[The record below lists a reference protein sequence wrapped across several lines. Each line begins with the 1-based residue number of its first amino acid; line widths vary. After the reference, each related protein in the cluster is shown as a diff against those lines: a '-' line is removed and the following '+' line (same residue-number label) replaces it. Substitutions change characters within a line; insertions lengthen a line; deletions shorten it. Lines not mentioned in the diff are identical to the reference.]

1 MKVSYKWLQDY
12 IEEPLPEVAKL
23 TDALTMHSFEIDG
36 IESRGEDSI
45 LDVKVLPNR
54 AHDCLSYYGI
64 ASELAAVCGLSRKPL
79 LSEAK
84 VDKASTLKLSID
96 TKNCNRAI
104 MVYIHGVAV
113 KESPEWLRERLLSMG
128 QKPINNIVDATN
140 YLMLCYGQPM
150 HAFDAAKIAQNKKG
164 AYEINIREASA
175 GEKITLLNGTEYTL
189 EKGMVVIAD
198 REKALDAAGVM
209 GGKSTGVSGE
219 TKDIILSLS
228 SFNAVSIRKTA
239 TMLKIRTDASQ
250 RFENEISQSLIDR
263 ALPYALKLI
272 SEISGGEVLGGVDVV
287 KNAEKARTLSTSAE
301 KISSLLGVTIDEKTI
316 CDLLARQNIKTEIR
330 SGKIAVMPPL
340 ERLDI
345 DSEASIAEEVG
356 RLFGYGKIATTPLP
370 GVFIPAVNPE
380 QYAGARI
387 RNTLV
392 SLGFSEVYTYA
403 FRKDGDV
410 EVANPLASDKKFL
423 RRSLLDGLEE
433 SLEHNFKYLDLL
445 GESDLRLFEI
455 GKVFDSRGEH
465 LKLAL
470 GVKLPKSKKG
480 ISPDEI
486 LSRAVQALE
495 EKLGVSVG
503 NLSIVGGMA
512 EIDLHRIVKE
522 IYVPDSYGDAFDIAG
537 REAAY
542 KAISPYPFA
551 VRDVAVF
558 VPNDVSLEKV
568 EELIKQHFNANVVR
582 FALFDKF
589 AKPEK
594 TSYAFRL
601 IFQSAEKTLTD
612 EEINAV
618 MNPIYDTLKTQTGFE
633 VR

>member
-1 MKVSYKWLQDY
+1 VASEVAAVEKLSLKPL
-12 IEEPLPEVAKL
+12 LPEVPLPK
-23 TDALTMHSFEIDG
+23 TDRI
-36 IESRGEDSI
+36 
-45 LDVKVLPNR
+45 
-54 AHDCLSYYGI
+54 
-64 ASELAAVCGLSRKPL
+64 
-79 LSEAK
+79 
-84 VDKASTLKLSID
+84 KLSID
-96 TKNCNRAI
+96 TKSCNRAM
-104 MVYIHGVAV
+104 MVFIQGVSI
-113 KESPEWLRERLLSMG
+113 KDSPEWLKQKLLSMG

-140 YLMLCYGQPM
+140 YLMFAFGQPM
-150 HAFDAAKIAQNKKG
+150 HAFDAAKIVQNKKG
-164 AYEINIREASA
+164 AYEISIREAGA
-175 GEKITLLNGTEYTL
+175 GEKITLLNGTEYSL
-189 EKGMVVIAD
+189 EKGMVVISD
-198 REKALDAAGVM
+198 KEKALDVAGIM
-209 GGKSTGVSGE
+209 GGKSTGVSGG

-228 SFNAVSIRKTA
+228 SFNPVAIRKTA

-287 KNAEKARTLSTSAE
+287 KNAEKARTLSTTAE
-301 KISSLLGVTIDEKTI
+301 KISSFLGVTIDEETI
-316 CDLLARQNIKTEIR
+316 CDLLARQNIKTEIKN
-330 SGKIAVMPPL
+330 GKIAVMPPP

-345 DSEASIAEEVG
+345 DNEASIAEEVG

-370 GVFIPAVNPE
+370 GVFMPVVNPE
-380 QYAGARI
+380 QYVAAQIRGTLAG
-387 RNTLV
+387 
-392 SLGFSEVYTYA
+392 LGFSEVYTYA

-445 GESDLRLFEI
+445 GASDIKLFEI

-486 LSRAVQALE
+486 ISRAVQALE
-495 EKLGVSVG
+495 EKLGASVG

-522 IYVPDSYGDAFDIAG
+522 IYVPDSYGDAFDIPG
-537 REAAY
+537 GEAAY
-542 KAISPYPFA
+542 KPISPYPFA

-558 VPNDVSLEKV
+558 VPNDVPTEKV
-568 EELIKQHFNANVVR
+568 EELIKQHLNANVVR
-582 FALFDKF
+582 FALFDTF
-589 AKPEK
+589 AKQEK

-601 IFQSAEKTLTD
+601 VFQSAEKTLTD

-618 MNPIYDTLKTQTGFE
+618 MNPIYDTLKAQEGFE
-633 VR
+633 IR